1 MFKIGTDIVQISRIE
16 KSIKSERFLK
26 SVYTE
31 SEIEHCKSAESF
43 AGIFAA
49 KEALLKAKGSGIN
62 SRLCEYEV
70 LHDEHGKPYF
80 NGVENCD
87 VSVSHDGDYAVA
99 SVILWGD
106 KL

>member
-1 MFKIGTDIVQISRIE
+1 MFKIGTDIVLVSRIE
-16 KSIKSERFLK
+16 KSIKSERFLR

-31 SEIEHCKSAESF
+31 REIEHCKSSESF

-49 KEALLKAKGSGIN
+49 KEALLKAKGSGIK

-70 LHDEHGKPYF
+70 LHDELGKPYF

-87 VSVSHDGDYAVA
+87 VSVSHDGDYAIA